1 MLELAGLRA
10 RDGVARCI
18 FCRQKVPLG
27 ARAWSCPGCGTLVH
41 AECTREMA
49 GQGCPTL
56 GCSSPPPWATSPAEL
71 VGVAGRRRRG
81 RLLAAGLALAIGLG
95 TGLAALLLP
104 AEIAR
109 LDLRSVLPG
118 QHLPD
123 PIELAPAGP
132 TAAPAP
138 PSPWLRPSLQPAQAA
153 TGSASPEDR
162 PDLLE
167 PDLVDADGQVPVI
180 RPRGSTLIQARAA
193 LPARSDA
200 PGAAAL
206 AREGNRAHG
215 STRPDRASGQ
225 LTAVLRVRSL
235 RVEEQLSAVAQ
246 GPQAALAVQRAR
258 VWWVERE
265 QVIRFPVT
273 RTLATRADAAAADQL
288 IRVPAGA
295 FRCRVA
301 ARERQEGCVETVWSA
316 PGLSV
321 PVRSTSSWWGPG
333 GAGLRVE
340 QELIALEPA
349 R

>member
-71 VGVAGRRRRG
+71 AGRAGRRRRG
-81 RLLAAGLALAIGLG
+81 RLLAAGLALTTGVG

-104 AEIAR
+104 AEVAR

-118 QHLPD
+118 QHLQD
-123 PIELAPAGP
+123 PIELAPVGP

-138 PSPWLRPSLQPAQAA
+138 LGPWLRPSLQPAQAA

-167 PDLVDADGQVPVI
+167 PDLLEPDLVDADGQVRVV

-206 AREGNRAHG
+206 ARG
-215 STRPDRASGQ
+215 PDRASGQ

-265 QVIRFPVT
+265 QVIRVPVT
-273 RTLATRADAAAADQL
+273 RTLATRADAAEADQL

-301 ARERQEGCVETVWSA
+301 ARERPAADAGGVETVWTA

-333 GAGLRVE
+333 GAGRRVE